1 MIQKKVLSNG
11 LTVVYQ
17 KQDMKSV
24 TINVSVKAGCL
35 YEPDEIMG
43 VSHFLEHMLFNG
55 TTNRTQLQILS
66 EVENLGGELNAATA
80 SDRTYY
86 YVKMVKK
93 HFDIALDVISD
104 MIQNSNFPNEL
115 YEREK
120 GIVLD
125 EINMVHDT
133 PRHQQWILFHDA
145 LFKDHPASKR
155 VLGTEETITNLT
167 REQLFDYYRKM
178 YVPENMVITIV
189 GNVEN
194 VFEKV
199 EEKFV
204 FTGKKPSLSKI
215 PLQENEG
222 SNIIETREIQ
232 QSYMIL
238 GYSVPKRTHEDSYPL
253 DIIKAVLGRGQS
265 GWIFDE
271 VRNKRG
277 LAYDV
282 GAYLDTSVDYG
293 FFGVYINC
301 HKKNFEKVK
310 KLIFEQFERLQG
322 LTEKELIDA
331 KNYIEG
337 DFILE
342 HEDTE
347 DEAQEISFWELCNE
361 AEDFDK
367 YVKRIKSVKLEEV
380 KEIAK
385 KYFTENYS
393 EAIIQQKN

>member
-1 MIQKKVLSNG
+1 MIKKKVLDNG

-35 YEPDEIMG
+35 YEPDELMG

-55 TTNRTQLQILS
+55 TTHRTQLQILS
-66 EVENLGGELNAATA
+66 EIENLGGELNAATA

-104 MIQNSNFPNEL
+104 MVQNSNFPNEL

-145 LFKDHPASKR
+145 LFKNHPASKR
-155 VLGTEETITNLT
+155 VLGTKETIINLS
-167 REQLFDYYRKM
+167 RQDLIDYYKKM
-178 YVPENMVITIV
+178 YVPENMVVTIV
-189 GNVEN
+189 GNVDD
-194 VFEKV
+194 VFKKLET
-199 EEKFV
+199 KFN
-204 FTGKKPSLSKI
+204 FKGNKPAFSKI
-215 PLQENEG
+215 PYKKNEG
-222 SNIIETREIQ
+222 NKIIEERDIQ

-238 GYSVPKRTHEDSYPL
+238 GYSVPKRTHEDSYSL

-301 HKKNFEKVK
+301 HKKNFDKVK
-310 KLIFEQFERLQG
+310 KLIFEQFERLQT

-347 DEAQEISFWELCNE
+347 DEAQEISFWELCSE

-367 YVKRIKSVKLEEV
+367 YIKRIKEVTLNEV
-380 KEIAK
+380 KIIAK

-393 EAIIQQKN
+393 EAIIQQKK